1 MKLEVVLTQDD
12 LKLGKRG
19 EVVKVSPGY
28 AHNFLLP
35 NLKAKLA
42 TPSNLKSFK
51 EENERQSKE
60 ALNRRATAEALAK
73 KIDTASVT
81 IEVLVGDG
89 EKLYGAITS
98 QDIQQALSHQGVLV
112 DKKDIHLE
120 SPIKQ
125 LGTYEVAVKLYP
137 EVAAKLKLWVI
148 KKKNG

>member
-89 EKLYGAITS
+89 EKLTLLHPRGEN
-98 QDIQQALSHQGVLV
+98 L
-112 DKKDIHLE
+112 IHFLIVRLFHPNIVFRRSLLE
-120 SPIKQ
+120 
-125 LGTYEVAVKLYP
+125 
-137 EVAAKLKLWVI
+137 
-148 KKKNG
+148 